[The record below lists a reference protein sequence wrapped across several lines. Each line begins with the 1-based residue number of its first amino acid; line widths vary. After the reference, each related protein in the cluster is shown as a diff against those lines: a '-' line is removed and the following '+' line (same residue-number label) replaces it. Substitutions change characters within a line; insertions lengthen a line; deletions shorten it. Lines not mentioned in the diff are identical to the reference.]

1 MTPNITATSSAS
13 HHSAPTHPQTKT
25 GPAEERGGHAQEQ
38 VSAGVEGSIRTPS
51 PPAAATS
58 TTTPSTTATPTA
70 HDLTAAVEEL
80 NQHFQDLPNTHLQFS
95 MDDQS
100 GEMVVK
106 VMDVEK
112 EEVIRQIPPEEV
124 LALAAFLKE
133 QTEKEAQRMNLT
145 ASGASGFAKG
155 STTPEGLLLHAKA

>member
-13 HHSAPTHPQTKT
+13 PPQTPAHLRPKAAPTGEQASASAESRVRLPSSYT
-25 GPAEERGGHAQEQ
+25 PA
-38 VSAGVEGSIRTPS
+38 
-51 PPAAATS
+51 
-58 TTTPSTTATPTA
+58 TTTAETLRSATTPPTA
-70 HDLTAAVEEL
+70 QALTAAVDDL
-80 NQHFQDLPNTHLQFS
+80 NQHFHSLPNTHLQFS
-95 MDDQS
+95 MDDKS

-124 LALAAFLKE
+124 LALAAFFKE
-133 QTEKEAQRMNLT
+133 QTEKEAQGMNLT

>member
-13 HHSAPTHPQTKT
+13 LPQAHANPRLTVE
-25 GPAEERGGHAQEQ
+25 PAEEQTRAN
-38 VSAGVEGSIRTPS
+38 VADNVRVLSARASATASETPS
-51 PPAAATS
+51 R
-58 TTTPSTTATPTA
+58 TTAAPNA
-70 HDLTAAVEEL
+70 QALTAAVEEL

-95 MDDQS
+95 LDDQS

-124 LALAAFLKE
+124 LALVAFFKE
-133 QTEKEAQRMNLT
+133 QTEKEAQGMNLT
-145 ASGASGFAKG
+145 AAGASGFAKG